1 MAIPT
6 TRTNQNAEILI
17 HEEICSG
24 CGLCVSV
31 CKNFSLEIK
40 NDKAV
45 MSSSSVFGC
54 IGCGHCMA
62 ICPTGAIEI
71 NGRTLS
77 PKDLFPIPSKEECS
91 DYESLLNLYKR
102 RRSIREFKEKAVE
115 QEIIDKIMEAARYS
129 PMGLPPTDVHLMVL
143 DSKEKSNAFTKDFV
157 EHLDTMKWL
166 TSNWFLTLMRPFWG
180 KSNDQLFRE
189 FIKPAIN
196 FFKEEMKQNHNYL
209 TYSAPLTIYFYGSP
223 FSDPADPI
231 IAATY
236 AMMAGES
243 LGLGSCMLGTIH
255 PLIQNG
261 KNAKKLREKYGIKYT
276 SREGLVVVFGYPAVK
291 YLKGIQRTF
300 ASD

>member
-40 NDKAV
+40 NNKAV

-77 PKDLFPIPSKEECS
+77 PKDLFPIPSKEECT
-91 DYESLLNLYKR
+91 DYESLLNLFKR
-102 RRSIREFKEKAVE
+102 RRSIREFKEKEVE

-143 DSKEKSNAFTKDFV
+143 DSKEKSNAFAKDFV
-157 EHLDTMKWL
+157 EHLDKMKWL

-209 TYSAPLTIYFYGSP
+209 TYDAPLTIYFYGSH

-236 AMMAGES
+236 AMMAAES

-261 KNAKKLREKYGIKYT
+261 KNAEQLRQKYGIKYT